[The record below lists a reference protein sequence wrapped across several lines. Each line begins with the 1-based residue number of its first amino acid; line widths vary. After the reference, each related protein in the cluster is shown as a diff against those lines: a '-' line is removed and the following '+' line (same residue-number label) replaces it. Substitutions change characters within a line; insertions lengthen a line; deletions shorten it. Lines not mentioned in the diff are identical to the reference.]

1 MNTKSKSAM
10 TLFFEYH
17 PEFSDAIKEMYLHI
31 ERTQLESAYFTGK
44 VQHDSGKSEEQFFDS
59 LYEN

>member
-1 MNTKSKSAM
+1 M

-44 VQHDSGKSEEQFFDS
+44 VQYDSGKSEQQFFAER
-59 LYEN
+59 YED

>member
-1 MNTKSKSAM
+1 MSTKIKSAM

-17 PEFSDAIKEMYLHI
+17 PEFSDDIKEMYLHI

-44 VQHDSGKSEEQFFDS
+44 VQYDSGKSEQQFFDER
-59 LYEN
+59 Y